1 MQRYKCAKMKLELG
15 KGHTANGWQTL
26 NLNPHLFT
34 EKTVNVPQSL
44 QKHQRGKRGAR
55 ALDGKVN
62 QWKGS
67 RWAGPE
73 PVHRPVGYFGC
84 FPQTGSAAVM
94 PPTPQPE
101 PARWRRPGCDGSR
114 DSPDAVLLCSDEPWS
129 RKSPSEDRRPGPQP
143 CSSPRPLWFLRARGR
158 LPWESSREDKL
169 TPVSLPCGVSLRGI
183 YARALRKTKFC
194 GKFWAKQRFMVMGW
208 VVPQRKG
215 IPPGKGPL
223 PGPVE
228 SLLLFSEWM
237 KGWTSP
243 WLAVVPSY
251 WRMANPPPPGPHP
264 TERHHGT
271 LARPSSSPILP
282 TPAYRSFTT
291 VVYTS

>member
-55 ALDGKVN
+55 ALDGNVK
-62 QWKGS
+62 QWKGIDEGGLS
-67 RWAGPE
+67 LFTGLWAISGAFHRRLSCRDSLRGGAGPG
-73 PVHRPVGYFGC
+73 V
-84 FPQTGSAAVM
+84 TGAGTHQMLRFFA
-94 PPTPQPE
+94 
-101 PARWRRPGCDGSR
+101 
-114 DSPDAVLLCSDEPWS
+114 DEPWS

-143 CSSPRPLWFLRARGR
+143 CSSLRSLWFLRTRGR
-158 LPWESSREDKL
+158 LPWESSRVDKL

-228 SLLLFSEWM
+228 SLLLFRSEQMDEWAPD
-237 KGWTSP
+237 WQ
-243 WLAVVPSY
+243 WC
-251 WRMANPPPPGPHP
+251 HP
-264 TERHHGT
+264 TDGWLTLHPQGLTPQRGT
-271 LARPSSSPILP
+271 MGHWLPLLP

-291 VVYTS
+291 LVHTSQLIPHSVS